1 MTRIHFLTVL
11 SLLLLAVLLWL
22 LIPRLAERLVDAES
36 APLWQYAAAEDCDLH
51 RQACRVDL
59 PGGGWLELSLEPRP
73 VRMLSPFL
81 IRVGLGGLPVDRVT
95 VDFSG
100 VEMEMGYNRPSL
112 RRMADGAYEATG
124 ILPMCV
130 DERMSWQARVLLY
143 QADGLG
149 VVSFQFETSRRGDQ

>member
-1 MTRIHFLTVL
+1 MKRRQLL
-11 SLLLLAVLLWL
+11 SGLILLLAAILLWL
-22 LIPRLAERLVDAES
+22 LIPRLAERLVDAEP

-81 IRVGLGGLPVDRVT
+81 IRVGLGGLPVDRVA

-100 VEMEMGYNRPSL
+100 VEMDMGYNRPSL
-112 RRMADGAYEATG
+112 RRMDDGAYEATG

-130 DERMSWQARVLLY
+130 DERMTWQARVLLY

-149 VVSFQFETSRRGDQ
+149 VVSFRFETSRRGNE